1 MTEPTDAEIRGLAHE
16 GNGVYQDYEAAVWEI
31 TDPSLIKFARAVL
44 AKWGTPPAGTVPLTD
59 EQWQRIADLTG
70 GRILTQAVKD
80 EIERVIGIKGGQHG
94 AE

>member
-1 MTEPTDAEIRGLAHE
+1 MSNTPSVAEIDAFLDSPA
-16 GNGVYQDYEAAVWEI
+16 N
-31 TDPSLIKFARAVL
+31 LIWVIASNRERYRLLVREVL

-80 EIERVIGIKGGQHG
+80 EIERVIGIKGGHHG
-94 AE
+94 TK